1 MQQSCIPLRNLRN
14 LRENKHISV
23 LYQSAQMKPQCIP
36 LISQIYADKTQNNKT
51 AITTTTSLSVFLCV
65 IMQLAAFLCVICVIC
80 GRIFTQEY
88 SIYIAQM
95 KPQCLPQISLI
106 IADKQQN
113 RNNLTLSVFLCVIMQ
128 LAAFL
133 CVICVICGRIF
144 TQEYSIYVIHINP
157 NISPADLAD

>member
-1 MQQSCIPLRNLRN
+1 MYISAEKYSRKSNLSAKKKPQCLSQITLIIADKTQNNKTSTPLTTNNLSLRYNATCGIPLRY

-80 GRIFTQEY
+80 GRIFTQED
-88 SIYIAQM
+88 SIYIAQTN
-95 KPQCLPQISLI
+95 PQ
-106 IADKQQN
+106 K
-113 RNNLTLSVFLCVIMQ
+113 
-128 LAAFL
+128 
-133 CVICVICGRIF
+133 
-144 TQEYSIYVIHINP
+144 
-157 NISPADLAD
+157 SPADFADNRRQTTEPQ

>member
-1 MQQSCIPLRNLRN
+1 
-14 LRENKHISV
+14 
-23 LYQSAQMKPQCIP
+23 MKPQCIP

-88 SIYIAQM
+88 SIY
-95 KPQCLPQISLI
+95 
-106 IADKQQN
+106 
-113 RNNLTLSVFLCVIMQ
+113 
-128 LAAFL
+128 
-133 CVICVICGRIF
+133 
-144 TQEYSIYVIHINP
+144 VIHINP